1 MPNDHFQFKQFTIY
15 QDRCAFKVGTDG
27 VLLGAAA
34 DVTGAK
40 HILDVG
46 AGTGLISL
54 MLAQRSN
61 AEITSVEPDGQ
72 SFIQLSENVNRSLW
86 HHRIEVL
93 NTTIQD
99 YRPSD
104 KKFDLIVSNPPY
116 FSSSLRNPD
125 PRKSAARHS
134 DSLSSEDLIESVLRL
149 LEPDGRF
156 QVIMPYVEGNL
167 LLVEASEHGL
177 FCYDILKIRPML
189 TSPVRRLVL
198 SFSRNKSKP
207 GERFLTIEKGERHDF
222 TREYIE
228 LTKDFYLKF

>member
-34 DVTGAK
+34 DVTGSK

-86 HHRIEVL
+86 RHRIEVL

-149 LEPDGRF
+149 LEPNGRF

-167 LLVEASEHGL
+167 LIVEASELGL
-177 FCYDILKIRPML
+177 FCNDILKIRPML
-189 TSPVRRLVL
+189 TSPIRRLVL

-228 LTKDFYLKF
+228 LTREFYLKF